1 MNHSV
6 RASSLPLTSSE
17 GRSGDTCHSAHEL
30 SEKLRSKT
38 PRSPGYVPQDYSIG
52 RLEFQDSKR
61 STDELKDFAQT
72 SPPNRVVSPPVIEQT
87 PLHGLSR
94 TDSGRRRRILESI
107 ADSDSRRSKPLKRL
121 LYRLNKPATTSDLT
135 PISMSRRSI
144 EIASKQSSGG
154 RKYMKIVLDPKL
166 YTSNHPSAYKIN
178 FQELENGPSGISEQ
192 DSEDYAKKLKGD
204 YPHLILGNGFH
215 EPAVAVVSETNNGY
229 SPSKGI
235 PEPELGPEFPES
247 AAATL
252 AMTQA
257 HARTS
262 EQVSKSPERRKVQCR
277 QHDST
282 VPAHGNNANHWRVS
296 SRGPH
301 SVPIKFQMRPQRNSL
316 PKTPR
321 TSLDE
326 SNKLKDTS
334 PVVNGKVKATST
346 ISGTDSC
353 ADDVQ
358 SEIEPG
364 EIMNAQREEFIHGQ
378 GTFSYHTPTSQK
390 PPRSGPAPTRAL
402 PSLPETHDSSVPTAI
417 NTESHG
423 HLGTQSQSAPSSSPK
438 PTTSKSPSKG
448 HRYRLSPVKNNMRKD
463 VRPTLVLKPSP
474 TLTDEFPRPPRSVA
488 PVGPDRSPDASP
500 ACRNRGTDIS
510 RVMGGLRVE
519 TQIRHDAA
527 ISLEND
533 NHQVVAGVEEFPP
546 SADPDKDNLYIPW
559 YESRVDR
566 VKALRLR
573 DMERLRSRQDSAVSP
588 KSTEGEILSAQV
600 YEPKNIEVASPV
612 CPTQSSPESL
622 LENTEPLHP
631 STHLDPN
638 NKHRRQSPPL
648 QPHSDFSPIV
658 VVASQPPC
666 PPIDPALDASINS
679 TPITRPSPAPSAAT
693 SPTKPNYIS
702 QPYLQSPS
710 PRPSLNRDPTPS
722 SFTVVGG
729 QHLPSSSSRPYSYSS
744 LNHSQAY
751 TTELE
756 ARIAAMEKKNLLLER
771 AFMAVIDATSSFGYS
786 GASARMS
793 GGGGSGCEAAS
804 GGAAAMQKDQE

>member
-1 MNHSV
+1 M
-6 RASSLPLTSSE
+6 
-17 GRSGDTCHSAHEL
+17 

-52 RLEFQDSKR
+52 RLEFQDTKR

-72 SPPNRVVSPPVIEQT
+72 SPPNRVVSQPVIERN
-87 PLHGLSR
+87 PMHGLSR

-135 PISMSRRSI
+135 PISVSKRSI

-154 RKYMKIVLDPKL
+154 RKYMKIVFDPKL

-178 FQELENGPSGISEQ
+178 FQELENGRSGISEQ
-192 DSEDYAKKLKGD
+192 HSHLLDSTEDYSKKLKAE
-204 YPHLILGNGFH
+204 YPHLILGNGFG
-215 EPAVAVVSETNNGY
+215 EPAVAVVSETNEGY

-252 AMTQA
+252 AMAQA

-277 QHDST
+277 QHGST
-282 VPAHGNNANHWRVS
+282 VPAHGNHANHWRPS

-346 ISGTDSC
+346 VSGTDSF

-402 PSLPETHDSSVPTAI
+402 PSLPETHDSSVPMAI
-417 NTESHG
+417 KTESNG
-423 HLGTQSQSAPSSSPK
+423 HSGAHSQSAPSSSPK

-448 HRYRLSPVKNNMRKD
+448 HRYRLSPVKNNTRKD
-463 VRPTLVLKPSP
+463 VSPTLVLKPSP
-474 TLTDEFPRPPRSVA
+474 TLTDDFPRPPRSVVPA
-488 PVGPDRSPDASP
+488 GPDRSPDGSP
-500 ACRNRGTDIS
+500 ACRNREAYIS
-510 RVMGGLRVE
+510 RVMGGLRVDA
-519 TQIRHDAA
+519 QIRHDAA
-527 ISLEND
+527 ISHENG

-559 YESRVDR
+559 YESRVNS

-573 DMERLRSRQDSAVSP
+573 DIERLRSRQDSAVSP
-588 KSTEGEILSAQV
+588 KSTEGEILSAQAH
-600 YEPKNIEVASPV
+600 EPKNTEVASPV
-612 CPTQSSPESL
+612 CPTQSSPETL

-631 STHLDPN
+631 YTHLDPN

-648 QPHSDFSPIV
+648 HPHSDFSPIV
-658 VVASQPPC
+658 VVTSQPPC
-666 PPIDPALDASINS
+666 PPIDPALDASIN
-679 TPITRPSPAPSAAT
+679 TAPITRPSPAPFAAT
-693 SPTKPNYIS
+693 SPTKPNDIS
-702 QPYLQSPS
+702 QPYLQPPS

-722 SFTVVGG
+722 SFTAAGG
-729 QHLPSSSSRPYSYSS
+729 QDLPSSSSRPYSYSS
-744 LNHSQAY
+744 LNHSQSY
-751 TTELE
+751 TAELE

-786 GASARMS
+786 GASARIS

-804 GGAAAMQKDQE
+804 GATAAMQKDRE